1 MKSMT
6 GFGRAKYS
14 DKNYD
19 IEVEIKS
26 LNSRFMD
33 FKLKVPN
40 EISFIEPEINKLIC
54 NSIKRGKVDVY
65 LNYDIKKAPELELN
79 EESLKTYWNIY
90 KKAKKALKV
99 DAELPFEKVLCEKDV
114 IKIKRKD
121 LENKNFVNTIV
132 STFNRA
138 LKEHQKMAFSEGQ
151 SMKRFLKTS
160 ISSMNSSL
168 KFIEREFPKFKKEI
182 SEKFKYNIENTFN
195 KKLTDDDY
203 KRILLEVSFY
213 IEKADVTEEIVRL
226 KNHIDKFKERIDI
239 SSEAGKSLNFI
250 LQEMHREINTIG
262 SKFTSTKVFDRI
274 ISIKEEIEK
283 CREIVQNVE

>member
-14 DKNYD
+14 DMNYD

-26 LNSRFMD
+26 LNSRFLD

-40 EISFIEPEINKLIC
+40 EISFIEPEISKLIC
-54 NSIKRGKVDVY
+54 NSIRRGKVDVY
-65 LNYDIKKAPELELN
+65 LNYNIKKAPDLELN
-79 EESLKTYWNIY
+79 EENLKTYWNIY
-90 KKAKKALKV
+90 KRAKKVLK
-99 DAELPFEKVLCEKDV
+99 ANTELPFEKVLGEKDV
-114 IKIKRKD
+114 IKIKKKD
-121 LENKNFVNTIV
+121 LENKNLVNAIL
-132 STFNRA
+132 STFNKA
-138 LKEHQKMAFSEGQ
+138 LNEHQKMALSEGQ

-168 KFIEREFPKFKKEI
+168 KFIEKEFPKFKKEI
-182 SEKFKYNIENTFN
+182 SEKFKHNIENILN

-226 KNHIDKFKERIDI
+226 KNHIDKFKEKMNIN
-239 SSEAGKSLNFI
+239 SEVGKSLNFI
-250 LQEMHREINTIG
+250 LQEMQREVNTIG

>member
-19 IEVEIKS
+19 IEIEIKS
-26 LNSRFMD
+26 LNSRFLD
-33 FKLKVPN
+33 CKFKVPV

-65 LNYDIKKAPELELN
+65 LNYNIKKAPELELN
-79 EESLKTYWNIY
+79 EESLKTYWHIY
-90 KKAKKALKV
+90 KKAKEALKV
-99 DAELPFEKVLCEKDV
+99 NTELSFEKVLGEKDV
-114 IKIKRKD
+114 IVVKSKD
-121 LENKNFVNTIV
+121 TENSVFLKAVINT
-132 STFNRA
+132 FKKA
-138 LKEHQKMAFSEGQ
+138 LNEHQNMAFSEGQ

-182 SEKFKYNIENTFN
+182 SEKFKYNIENILN
-195 KKLTDDDY
+195 KKFTDDDY

-213 IEKADVTEEIVRL
+213 IGKADVTEEIVRL
-226 KNHIDKFKERIDI
+226 KNHIDKFKEKMNIN
-239 SSEAGKSLNFI
+239 SEAGKSLNFI
-250 LQEMHREINTIG
+250 LQEMQREINTIG
-262 SKFTSTKVFDRI
+262 SKFTSIKVFNSI